1 MPLNMDTSSGAVGDF
16 LTQAAGSALPQ
27 SGATGGPANQINP
40 ELLKKIM
47 SLGQGSSFAGPMTT
61 AQTAMPQAKPPI
73 QVNPATPQV
82 GGADRSFATK
92 GEAQRAKQQ
101 ATLNNL
107 ANLAKMGE
115 DYEYQKKKR
124 EMETIVTKFQGA
136 NEGVQQAKDILKQD
150 PNNADAKG
158 QLEHNQG
165 ILDDMKIKDWKMIQK
180 AFDVPLIGDKG
191 KQTPEYQGMISA
203 VKKGSKEDIAA
214 ANQQM
219 LQRFNQ
225 QQPMEQKP
233 SLQAQ
238 SASMAQKMG
247 LSPTQQQQL
256 EYAKSAVQN
265 IRLLQT
271 NINNTDARNKLTD
284 VIFQNKKAEI
294 QEKYFDA
301 IGKALG
307 KKYEADQRANVRLKG
322 ISALQDMAR
331 QKQDSINA
339 TNLLIH
345 GVIPPPQGSGAD
357 VKQKWTELKD
367 LEKSRNSRTTNMKD
381 QIEENKTAITALNA
395 KVHSGGTLDKDDIKD
410 MAKYQSNIKGL
421 MLDQAQVTVEDQKIK
436 FLMDQIYGP
445 DYNPAGPADSGE
457 NKQGSGASDDIGAL
471 GAGIFAGID
480 AEEAAAAA
488 AESNTQ

>member
-1 MPLNMDTSSGAVGDF
+1 MPLNMDTGSGAVGDF

-40 ELLKKIM
+40 ELLKKLM

-247 LSPTQQQQL
+247 LSPTQEQMMRERL
-256 EYAKSAVQN
+256 GAAKNITELQKNWDNIEAKKSLADTLAQVKDADSLRRYQASIFKAVGEEKGKQVMADASVKRAN
-265 IRLLQT
+265 ILVGGML
-271 NINNTDARNKLTD
+271 
-284 VIFQNKKAEI
+284 KKADIVAAADILTREI
-294 QEKYFDA
+294 KDVNDKNAVKNIKDLQSSTKSQFDA
-301 IGKALG
+301 
-307 KKYEADQRANVRLKG
+307 Y
-322 ISALQDMAR
+322 
-331 QKQDSINA
+331 
-339 TNLLIH
+339 H
-345 GVIPPPQGSGAD
+345 
-357 VKQKWTELKD
+357 KD
-367 LEKSRNSRTTNMKD
+367 LEDTQKDIAKLEGVTWKSP
-381 QIEENKTAITALNA
+381 EEKTQLAELKA
-395 KVHSGGTLDKDDIKD
+395 KVPEL
-410 MAKYQSNIKGL
+410 MANEK
-421 MLDQAQVTVEDQKIK
+421 QVEGSMALLTVK
-436 FLMDQIYGP
+436 MDAI
-445 DYNPAGPADSGE
+445 NFT
-457 NKQGSGASDDIGAL
+457 NNGAA
-471 GAGIFAGID
+471 GAGD
-480 AEEAAAAA
+480 RSEPPKRNEETPNPDKWFEEFVGNELKNELLKPEPAPPS
-488 AESNTQ
+488 SNEE

>member
-247 LSPTQQQQL
+247 LSPTQEQMMRERL
-256 EYAKSAVQN
+256 GAAKNITELRKNWNNIEAKKSLADTLAQVKDADSLRRYQASIFKAVGEEKGKQIMADASVKRAN
-265 IRLLQT
+265 ILVGGML
-271 NINNTDARNKLTD
+271 
-284 VIFQNKKAEI
+284 KKADIVAAADILTREI
-294 QEKYFDA
+294 KDVNDKNAVKNIKDLQSSTKSQFDA
-301 IGKALG
+301 
-307 KKYEADQRANVRLKG
+307 Y
-322 ISALQDMAR
+322 
-331 QKQDSINA
+331 
-339 TNLLIH
+339 H
-345 GVIPPPQGSGAD
+345 
-357 VKQKWTELKD
+357 KD
-367 LEKSRNSRTTNMKD
+367 LEDTQKDIAKLEGVTWKSP
-381 QIEENKTAITALNA
+381 EEKTQLAELKA
-395 KVHSGGTLDKDDIKD
+395 KVPEL
-410 MAKYQSNIKGL
+410 MANEK
-421 MLDQAQVTVEDQKIK
+421 QVEGSMALLTVK
-436 FLMDQIYGP
+436 MDAI
-445 DYNPAGPADSGE
+445 NFT
-457 NKQGSGASDDIGAL
+457 NNGAA
-471 GAGIFAGID
+471 GAGD
-480 AEEAAAAA
+480 RPEPPKRNEETPNPDKWFEEFVGNELKNELLKPEPAPPS
-488 AESNTQ
+488 SNEE

>member
-27 SGATGGPANQINP
+27 SGATGGPASQINP

-247 LSPTQQQQL
+247 LSPTQEQMMRERL
-256 EYAKSAVQN
+256 GAAKNITELRKNWDNIEAKKSLADTLAQVKDADSLRRYQASIFKAVGEEKGKQIMADASVKRAN
-265 IRLLQT
+265 ILVGGML
-271 NINNTDARNKLTD
+271 
-284 VIFQNKKAEI
+284 KKADTVAAADI
-294 QEKYFDA
+294 LTRGVKDVNDKNAVKNIKDLQSSTKSQFDA
-301 IGKALG
+301 
-307 KKYEADQRANVRLKG
+307 Y
-322 ISALQDMAR
+322 
-331 QKQDSINA
+331 
-339 TNLLIH
+339 H
-345 GVIPPPQGSGAD
+345 
-357 VKQKWTELKD
+357 KD
-367 LEKSRNSRTTNMKD
+367 LEDTQKDIAKLEGVTWKSP
-381 QIEENKTAITALNA
+381 EEKTQLAELKA
-395 KVHSGGTLDKDDIKD
+395 KVPEL
-410 MAKYQSNIKGL
+410 MANEK
-421 MLDQAQVTVEDQKIK
+421 QVEGSMALLTVK
-436 FLMDQIYGP
+436 MDAI
-445 DYNPAGPADSGE
+445 NFT
-457 NKQGSGASDDIGAL
+457 NNGAA
-471 GAGIFAGID
+471 GAGD
-480 AEEAAAAA
+480 RPEPPKRNEETPNPDKWFEEFVGNELKNELLKPEPAPPS
-488 AESNTQ
+488 SNEE